1 MMRNIPCPIQ
11 NSRTCGALFA
21 RSFKSGTFSRS
32 SGCDVPARG
41 RGLSRRNLEQGRV
54 TYFSIR
60 AYFPG
65 YRGLSCF
72 AEHSKDRVSDVF
84 HVRPS
89 VRFMTDCRRL
99 ISNLAK
105 GFVHD
110 GLKNSVNRASI
121 SFGARTNE

>member
-1 MMRNIPCPIQ
+1 MKNTLS
-11 NSRTCGALFA
+11 NSNFRTCGARNA
-21 RSFKSGTFSRS
+21 RSFKFSMFSRS
-32 SGCDVPARG
+32 SRRSMLARDFNARLTEHYG
-41 RGLSRRNLEQGRV
+41 VTSLCVCNLFLS
-54 TYFSIR
+54 
-60 AYFPG
+60 G
-65 YRGLSCF
+65 YRGISCF
-72 AEHSKDRVSDVF
+72 AEHSPGRVSDVF

-89 VRFMTDCRRL
+89 VRFVTDRLRRL

>member
-1 MMRNIPCPIQ
+1 MRNKPRSIS
-11 NSRTCGALFA
+11 NSRTCGARNA
-21 RSFKSGTFSRS
+21 RSFKFSMFSRS
-32 SGCDVPARG
+32 SRRSMLARDFNACLTEHHG
-41 RGLSRRNLEQGRV
+41 ATSFCVCNLILS
-54 TYFSIR
+54 
-60 AYFPG
+60 G

-72 AEHSKDRVSDVF
+72 AEHSPSRVSDVF

-89 VRFMTDCRRL
+89 VRFVTDRPCL